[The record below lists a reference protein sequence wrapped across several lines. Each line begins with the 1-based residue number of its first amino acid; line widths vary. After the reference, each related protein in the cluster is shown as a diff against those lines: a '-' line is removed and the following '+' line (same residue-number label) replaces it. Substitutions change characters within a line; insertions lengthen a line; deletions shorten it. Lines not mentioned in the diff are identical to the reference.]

1 MAKIG
6 YIRVSSKDQ
15 NEARQV
21 AALESFRID
30 KWFIEKISGKNTNR
44 PEFQSMMN
52 YVRSGDIIYIN
63 DFSRLSRSVTDLFN
77 IIEELQKRQI
87 RLISLKE
94 NLDTSTATGKLMLTM
109 IAAINEFERAN
120 LLERQIEGIKIAKE
134 KGIYKGRKPI
144 LKPSNWNDVYAQYQ
158 AKEITANEAMKKLDL
173 KRNTFYKFVRGAHTV
188 NSHSELYK
196 AESISAC
203 AL

>member
-6 YIRVSSKDQ
+6 YIRVSSKEQ

-21 AALESFRID
+21 AALEFFNID

-52 YVRSGDIIYIN
+52 YVRAGDIIYIN
-63 DFSRLSRSVTDLFN
+63 DFSRLSRSVTDLLN
-77 IIEELQKRQI
+77 IIEELEKRQI
-87 RLISLKE
+87 GLISLKE

-120 LLERQIEGIKIAKE
+120 LLERQAEGITLAKE

-144 LKPSNWNDVYAQYQ
+144 LKPSNWNEVFTQYQ
-158 AKEITANEAMKKLDL
+158 TKEITASEAMKKLNL
-173 KRNTFYKFVRGAHTV
+173 KRNTFYKFVRGTRAG

-196 AESISAC
+196 TENISAC

>member
-21 AALESFRID
+21 AALEPFNID

-52 YVRSGDIIYIN
+52 YVSAGDIIYIN
-63 DFSRLSRSVTDLFN
+63 DFSRLSRSVTDLLN
-77 IIEELQKRQI
+77 IIAELEKRQI
-87 RLISLKE
+87 GLISLKE
-94 NLDTSTATGKLMLTM
+94 NLDTSTATGKLMLKM

-144 LKPSNWNDVYAQYQ
+144 LKPFNWNDVYAQYQ
-158 AKEITANEAMKKLDL
+158 AKEITASEAMKKLNL
-173 KRNTFYKFVRGAHTV
+173 KRNTFYKFVHETQAV
-188 NSHSELYK
+188 SSHSELYK
-196 AESISAC
+196 TENISAH